1 MIQERVKKI
10 LKKRDPYCIHCGE
23 DSDLVIHHRKHRGM
37 GGSKLLDHYQNLLM
51 VCATYNSDMESQP
64 LVADDSRRWGHK
76 LESWAEFSEPVLDR
90 CNGLWY
96 QLEQDGTKT
105 VVAGREESLI

>member
-1 MIQERVKKI
+1 MIPDRIKKI
-10 LKKRDPYCIHCGE
+10 LKKRDPYCIHCG
-23 DSDLVIHHRKHRGM
+23 DSDDLVIHHRKNRGM

-51 VCATYNSDMESQP
+51 VCQDYNFRMESHSV
-64 LVADDSRRWGHK
+64 VAEDARRWGHK
-76 LESWAEFSEPVLDR
+76 LESWADFSEPVLDR

-105 VVAGREESLI
+105 VVDGKEESLI

>member
-23 DSDLVIHHRKHRGM
+23 DSDLVIHHRKNRGM

-64 LVADDSRRWGHK
+64 VVADDSRRWGHK

>member
-10 LKKRDPYCIHCGE
+10 LKKRDPYCIHCGD
-23 DSDLVIHHRKHRGM
+23 DSDLVIHHRKNRGM

-105 VVAGREESLI
+105 VIAGREESLI

>member
-10 LKKRDPYCIHCGE
+10 LKKRDPYCIHCGD
-23 DSDLVIHHRKHRGM
+23 DSDLVIHHRKNRGM

-76 LESWAEFSEPVLDR
+76 LESWAEFSEPVSDR

-105 VVAGREESLI
+105 VIAGREESLI